1 MEGKLRQLWPFK
13 LDRLKTLDWRRLGVT
28 LLAAVLIFGLG
39 LGIGAGRISL
49 GTDTI
54 FQKSVSKNLPANLDY
69 ATVEQVYDSLKS
81 NFDGQLAVDD
91 LLDGLKQGLA
101 RSTGDPYTEYLD
113 PEAAKDFNNELQGT
127 FTGIGAELSKDKNL
141 IVIVS
146 PISGFPA
153 EKAGLKP
160 KDAIIEIDGE
170 SAYDLSITEA
180 VSKIRGPKGTKV
192 KIKIIRNGSEEL
204 TFEIV
209 RDQITIPSVEAE
221 ILDGNIGYL
230 KISRFAEDTAGLARQ
245 AANNF
250 TNAKVRGVI
259 LDVRGDPGGLLDA
272 AVDLSSLWLTPG
284 KTVLQEKRDGAVIK
298 TYPAK
303 GMAILAG
310 MPTVVLINE
319 GSASASEITAG
330 ALKDNGAA
338 TLIGVK
344 SFGKGSV
351 QRLINLGD
359 GSMLKVTIARWYTP
373 GGRNIDKEG
382 IEPDQKVE
390 RTDEDI
396 KNNRDPQQ
404 QAAIDFLKK

>member
-1 MEGKLRQLWPFK
+1 MRQLWPFK
-13 LDRLKTLDWRRLGVT
+13 LDRLKSLDWRRLGVT

-303 GMAILAG
+303 GTAILAG